1 MYHVVLIM
9 CCKLQ
14 LFVTKGGIRYSYFF
28 IGYIRDKDGVRMEVG
43 FGVERTLFSPGPNGH
58 NYRHLCFSAVQTGK
72 RVNHSCCSFKKRANY
87 SSPSSIK
94 SNESDAL
101 LSLF

>member
-72 RVNHSCCSFKKRANY
+72 NIYKQNELRITKCITLEAPW
-87 SSPSSIK
+87 PSGM
-94 SNESDAL
+94 
-101 LSLF
+101 